1 MKNKI
6 TVIIIAILLLI
17 SFFAWYFLVKK
28 KGVSID
34 MSSIKNNQQVED
46 RKIAQKDYPLI
57 ISTTTPL
64 GAKVVISF
72 YRCDDVDFATCF
84 GTGASDPVEI
94 GEQTVYDLVSTSEKI
109 NFGVTSRANNKW
121 PYIISVDFGDEIY
134 TMEDYS
140 YFKKSVP
147 SFWSDTGSQ

>member
-1 MKNKI
+1 
-6 TVIIIAILLLI
+6 
-17 SFFAWYFLVKK
+17 
-28 KGVSID
+28 

-57 ISTTTPL
+57 ISTTTSL

-72 YRCDDVDFATCF
+72 SRCKEVDFVICF
-84 GTGASDPVEI
+84 GPDASDPVET
-94 GEQTVYDLVSTSEKI
+94 GEQTVYDLLSTSEKI

-121 PYIISVDFGDEIY
+121 PHIISVDFGDKIY
-134 TMEDYS
+134 TMDDYS

-147 SFWSDTGSQ
+147 VLWSDTGSQ